1 MSYKR
6 AHGRSA
12 SDAGVI
18 RLAAPPQGCQCRR
31 AHCRPHSPYGDGKS
45 RRYQKRRSR
54 YPGNARRPWAG
65 LSHLLCA
72 SRGTDCDPAVWRR
85 QAHATAGHQAGSE
98 TGGDIVMPK
107 VMLKTTRFD
116 AADYL
121 DTEERQVAYIAAALE
136 SGDADFVRDALGLVA
151 RARGM
156 GEIAKK
162 AGLNRES
169 LYKALGETGNPEFG
183 TVMRIVRALGLT
195 LSARPAASG
204 QTSKRRRVA

>member
-1 MSYKR
+1 MTEVRQTEEFSGWL
-6 AHGRSA
+6 H
-12 SDAGVI
+12 
-18 RLAAPPQGCQCRR
+18 RLR
-31 AHCRPHSPYGDGKS
+31 D
-45 RRYQKRRSR
+45 
-54 YPGNARRPWAG
+54 GNAVARIVGRIRRMEMGNPGDTRGVGHGVFEMRIVWTR
-65 LSHLLCA
+65 SPDLLRA
-72 SRGTDCDPAVWRR
+72 SRSTDRDPVVWWR
-85 QAHATAGHQAGSE
+85 QAYATEGYQTGSE
-98 TGGDIVMPK
+98 AGGDMVMP
-107 VMLKTTRFD
+107 KTTRFD

-156 GEIAKK
+156 GGIAKK

-195 LSARPAASG
+195 LSAHPVASG

>member
-1 MSYKR
+1 
-6 AHGRSA
+6 
-12 SDAGVI
+12 
-18 RLAAPPQGCQCRR
+18 
-31 AHCRPHSPYGDGKS
+31 
-45 RRYQKRRSR
+45 
-54 YPGNARRPWAG
+54 
-65 LSHLLCA
+65 
-72 SRGTDCDPAVWRR
+72 
-85 QAHATAGHQAGSE
+85 
-98 TGGDIVMPK
+98 MPK
-107 VMLKTTRFD
+107 MTVKTTRFD

-121 DTEERQVAYIAAALE
+121 DTEDRQVAYIAAALE

-151 RARGM
+151 RSRGM

-195 LSARPAASG
+195 LSARTAASG